1 MATFMLLLSDV
12 AARHRDQSSRSSA
25 GWPSPSWSSDGTSRK
40 RRLLR
45 LIQYAA
51 LVFVMLPVMLAVI
64 VSVAY
69 AL

>member
-1 MATFMLLLSDV
+1 
-12 AARHRDQSSRSSA
+12 
-25 GWPSPSWSSDGTSRK
+25 
-40 RRLLR
+40 LLR